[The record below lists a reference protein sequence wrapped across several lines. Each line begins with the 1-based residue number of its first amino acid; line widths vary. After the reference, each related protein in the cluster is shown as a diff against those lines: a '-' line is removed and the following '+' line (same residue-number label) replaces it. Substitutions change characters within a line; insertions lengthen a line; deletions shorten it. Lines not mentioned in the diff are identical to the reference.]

1 MGESEKNPGGRSVG
15 ATAAAGRVG
24 HRARVERIFD
34 HTDDV
39 RSLFI
44 RSLTQPLPPFTPGM
58 FISITIPLADGER
71 VRPYTVAS
79 SPEEAEPFEIV
90 FNRVPGGAGAAWLFA
105 RAVGDEFSFT
115 GPYGAFTLAAAP
127 DTELVFIA
135 ETTAIAPIRPM
146 IRRAL
151 AASATHRVELL
162 YAADRPDHLL
172 YQGEL
177 DALAAANPRLQIA
190 TLVVDGGSGPLF
202 ARLRE
207 EARRRWIETDPKR
220 ARHFYICGVGAGVIA
235 LRDLLRGA
243 GYERRAVHYEKW

>member
-1 MGESEKNPGGRSVG
+1 VSESEKNPAGRS
-15 ATAAAGRVG
+15 ATAASGRVG
-24 HRARVERIFD
+24 YRARVERIFD
-34 HTDDV
+34 HADDV

-44 RSLTQPLPPFTPGM
+44 RSLTQPIPPFIPGM
-58 FISITIPLADGER
+58 FISITLPLADGER

-79 SPEEAEPFEIV
+79 SPEDGEPFEIV
-90 FNRVPGGAGAAWLFA
+90 FNRVPGGPGAAWLFA

-127 DTELVFIA
+127 DAELVFIA

-151 AASATHRVELL
+151 AASSTHRVELL

-172 YQGEL
+172 YQREL
-177 DALAAANPRLQIA
+177 SALAAANPRLRIA
-190 TLVVDGGSGPLF
+190 TIVIEGGSEALY
-202 ARLRE
+202 ARLGDE
-207 EARRRWIETDPKR
+207 IRRRWITADTDR
-220 ARHFYICGVGAGVIA
+220 SRHFYVCGVGAGVIA